1 MNMPMLDL
9 QRDVLAPA
17 LPVGIRSR
25 LVPQLNGLNMH
36 VLEAG
41 APRSASGERRPTLLL
56 LHGFPELAYSWR
68 KVMLPLAEAG
78 YYVVAP
84 DQRGY
89 GATTGHAQGY
99 DVDLSTFGM
108 LQLVHDQ
115 LALLAA
121 LGLDHVQAV
130 IGHDF
135 GSPVAGWCG
144 LVRPDVFRSVV
155 MMSAPFARP
164 PIWPLRTD
172 AQKPLVSVGL
182 SQVLQAVNGLGQL
195 QPPRQHYQWY
205 YSGPSAN
212 RDMLE
217 APQGLHAFLRAYYHV
232 KSADWSG
239 NRPHPL
245 PGLSAK
251 HLGELPTYYVMRAD
265 QNMAQTVADHAP
277 TPEQVRDCHWL
288 TEDEL
293 SVYARCY
300 GHTGFQGGLN
310 WYRCGTSPQVGQ
322 ALGLFAGR
330 TLDVPAAFISG
341 RADWGTYQFPGVLD
355 TMSTQVCTRFEGM
368 ELIDGAGHWVQQ
380 EQPEVLTRH
389 LLAFL
394 SRRSQ

>member
-1 MNMPMLDL
+1 MNTPSLDL
-9 QRDVLAPA
+9 QTDVLAPA

-25 LVPQLNGLNMH
+25 RIPDIQGLSMH

-41 APRSASGERRPTLLL
+41 EPLTPTGERRPALLL

-89 GATTGHAQGY
+89 GATTGHASGY
-99 DVDLSTFGM
+99 DVDLSSFSL
-108 LQLVHDQ
+108 LQLVRDQ

-121 LGLDHVQAV
+121 LGLEQVHAV

-135 GSPVAGWCG
+135 GSPVAGWCA

-155 MMSAPFARP
+155 MMSSPFPGP
-164 PIWPLRTD
+164 PAWPLRTESHLQP
-172 AQKPLVSVGL
+172 APAGLALV
-182 SQVLQAVNGLGQL
+182 QQAVDGLAHL

-205 YSGPSAN
+205 YSGPEAN

-232 KSADWSG
+232 KSADWPD

-245 PGLSAK
+245 PHLSAES
-251 HLGELPTYYVMRAD
+251 LGALPTYYVMRAD
-265 QNMAQTVADHAP
+265 QNMAQTVAEHAP
-277 TPEQVRDCHWL
+277 TPQQVQACRWL

-293 SVYARCY
+293 SVYSHCY

-322 ALGLFAGR
+322 ALSLFAGR
-330 TLDVPAAFISG
+330 TLDVPSAFMSG
-341 RADWGTYQFPGVLD
+341 RSDWGTYQFPGVLEK
-355 TMSTQVCTRFEGM
+355 MSTQVCTRFEGI

-380 EQPEVLTRH
+380 EQPQVLTRL

-394 SRRSQ
+394 SRRSH